1 MEKEHG
7 FPSIK
12 KQMQVH
18 FEDRG
23 SKLHVASK
31 NAKLHCLHKQ
41 ELHLKQMRGM
51 LIHILKIKELLPT
64 SINYFQNIKSNLTRF
79 TSTRF
84 VQNIKQSNL
93 QVCKVEDDKGGLQ
106 RRR

>member
-1 MEKEHG
+1 MDKQPD
-7 FPSIK
+7 FPSIP

-31 NAKLHCLHKQ
+31 NTKLHRLHKQ
-41 ELHLKQMRGM
+41 ELNLKQMRGM

-64 SINYFQNIKSNLTRF
+64 SIIPLYSLIEDFFMIWRLIKNFKSNTVF
-79 TSTRF
+79 SADF
-84 VQNIKQSNL
+84 
-93 QVCKVEDDKGGLQ
+93 D
-106 RRR
+106 